1 MQKLASGKRSLLV
14 LDFSEAVTS
23 LSEACQ
29 MLGEHYGETAME
41 CGEPYFLYGR
51 ALLDLAR
58 AEAGVIDNGLDG
70 GKITCVYVLSLLGFF
85 LLALGFASLCLRGPC
100 S

>member
-1 MQKLASGKRSLLV
+1 MLKLASGKRSLLIQ
-14 LDFSEAVTS
+14 DFSDAVTT

-29 MLGEHYGETAME
+29 ILGQHYGETAQE

-70 GKITCVYVLSLLGFF
+70 GKMTCVFSSLAVNTF
-85 LLALGFASLCLRGPC
+85 LKKI
-100 S
+100 